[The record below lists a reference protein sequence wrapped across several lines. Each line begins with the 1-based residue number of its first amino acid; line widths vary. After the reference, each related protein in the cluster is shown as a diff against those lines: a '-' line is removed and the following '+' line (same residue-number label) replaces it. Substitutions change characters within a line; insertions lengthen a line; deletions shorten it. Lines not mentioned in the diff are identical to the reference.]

1 MPTART
7 GGWQCLSGPDPLTAA
22 SLAWGPWEDGV
33 GWVAGALALS
43 DTKSPS
49 ASVVAWKLARRAGA
63 EAGSE
68 LAFTPRSIGSSG
80 LGQVVRR
87 SGRQG
92 HKCPKLRSPNQT
104 RGLPQAQAASPCLQG
119 GDQGHAAGGS
129 GPGTSLGI
137 SGLGIPS
144 ALQS

>member
-1 MPTART
+1 MAPTGLALRGVGDRWRGLRSQGPALRGEVELVPTART

-43 DTKSPS
+43 NTKSPS

-87 SGRQG
+87 SQAGR
-92 HKCPKLRSPNQT
+92 
-104 RGLPQAQAASPCLQG
+104 
-119 GDQGHAAGGS
+119 
-129 GPGTSLGI
+129 GTSVLN
-137 SGLGIPS
+137 
-144 ALQS
+144 